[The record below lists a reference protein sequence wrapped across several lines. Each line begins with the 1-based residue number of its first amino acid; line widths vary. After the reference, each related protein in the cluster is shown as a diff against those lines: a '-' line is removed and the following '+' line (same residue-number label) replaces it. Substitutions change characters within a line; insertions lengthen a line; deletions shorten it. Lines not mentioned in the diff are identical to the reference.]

1 MEFPLKKREHRN
13 VPKYNIKDFEL
24 AQKFANLTKKEL
36 GELLKSVVL
45 FGSTARDEKPL
56 NSERDIDVLLIIND
70 LVIVL
75 GNEVIQ
81 TYRVIVENCASKV
94 SKRLHINTLKLT
106 TFWEY
111 VRNGDPIAINML
123 RDGVPLIDDGIFE
136 PAQELLMQGRIRPS
150 KEAIWTYFAR
160 APSTMHNADWHL
172 LQATID
178 LYWAVVDSAHAALMN
193 AGVTPPT
200 PSHISELLKEHFV
213 KIGRLSKKHA
223 DTMELFFNL
232 QKQIEYRKIP
242 RISGKEYDH
251 YYSLADDFVKT
262 MQKFVEL
269 R

>member
-1 MEFPLKKREHRN
+1 MDFPLKKREHRN
-13 VPKYNIKDFEL
+13 IPKYNVKDFDL
-24 AQKFANLTKKEL
+24 AQKFANLCKKEL
-36 GELLKSVVL
+36 GELLRSVVL
-45 FGSTARDEKPL
+45 FGSTARDEKPI
-56 NSERDIDVLLIIND
+56 NKERDIDILLIIND
-70 LVIVL
+70 LSIVL

-94 SKRLHINTLKLT
+94 SRRLHINTLKLT

-111 VRNGDPIAINML
+111 VRNGDPIATNML

-136 PAQELLMQGRIRPS
+136 PAQELLLQGRIRPS

-160 APSTMHNADWHL
+160 APATMHNADWHV
-172 LQATID
+172 LQASID

-193 AGVTPPT
+193 TGAMPPT
-200 PSHISELLKEHFV
+200 PAHIADLMREHLV
-213 KIGRLSKKHA
+213 RTGRLAKKYA
-223 DTMELFFNL
+223 DTMEFFYKL
-232 QKQIEYRKIP
+232 QKQINYRQVQ

-251 YYSLADDFVKT
+251 YHALADDFVKT